1 MSSIGP
7 ETPVPYP
14 VNLVLSGR
22 RVLVVGG
29 GTVALRKVQGLL
41 ASGAAVTVVAPAV
54 VDELA
59 ALAVTLERRPYR
71 PGEAGEG
78 YRLVVT
84 ATDQVEVN
92 QMVHDDADRAEVWVN
107 AADDPARCTFTLPAV
122 VRRGTVQLT
131 ASTGGASP
139 ALSAWLRA
147 RLEQEFGAELAAV
160 AVALAE
166 RRRLLQ
172 QAGASTETVDWAP
185 IIDEEL
191 DAARARQ
198 PSD

>member
-1 MSSIGP
+1 MSPISP
-7 ETPVPYP
+7 EGPVPYP

-29 GTVALRKVQGLL
+29 GAVALRKVQGLL
-41 ASGAAVTVVAPAV
+41 ASDAVVTVVAPAV
-54 VDELA
+54 VDELVS
-59 ALAVTLERRPYR
+59 LPVTVERRPYR
-71 PGEAGEG
+71 AGEAREG

-92 QMVHDDADRAEVWVN
+92 QMVHDDAEAAGVWVN

-122 VRRGTVQLT
+122 VRRGAVQLT

-147 RLEQEFGAELAAV
+147 RLEHEFGAELATV
-160 AVALAE
+160 AAALAE
-166 RRRLLQ
+166 RRRALHD
-172 QAGASTETVDWAP
+172 AGASTEAVDWTP
-185 IIDEEL
+185 IIEHEL
-191 DAARARQ
+191 EAARGHR
-198 PSD
+198 PTD